1 MENIQIKGVF
11 AAVGVLLIIFMGV
24 KSWESWQ
31 ELRLPRFDRPTI
43 TVTGEGK
50 VFAKPDLGEI
60 SLAVNSEARTVE
72 EAQKDATAVA
82 NRIVA
87 VLKEK
92 GVEEKDIQTVNY
104 SIGPV
109 YDYPDGTRRLRA
121 WQVNQNLKVKIREL
135 AKTGEILAVASQAG
149 ANQIGGLSFT
159 TDDPTKLQ
167 AEAREKAIEDAKAK
181 AEELAAK
188 LGIKLGK
195 IIGFNEFG
203 GVPPM
208 PFFGVASEKGMGG
221 DFPAPQIPVGENEIR
236 VNVNVTYQI
245 K

>member
-11 AAVGVLLIIFMGV
+11 AVVGILLIIFLGV

-31 ELRLPRFDRPTI
+31 DMRLPRFDRPTI

-50 VFAKPDLGEI
+50 VFAKPDIGEI

-72 EAQKDATAVA
+72 EAQRDATAVA

-92 GVEEKDIQTVNY
+92 GVEEKDIQTTNY
-104 SIGPV
+104 SIGPI
-109 YDYPDGTRRLRA
+109 YDYPDGTRRLRSY
-121 WQVNQNLKVKIREL
+121 QVNQNLKVKIREL
-135 AKTGEILAVASQAG
+135 AKTGEILAAASQAG
-149 ANQIGGLSFT
+149 ANQVGGLSFT
-159 TDDPTKLQ
+159 TDDPTAIQ
-167 AEAREKAIEDAKAK
+167 TEAREKAIEDAKAK
-181 AEELAAK
+181 AQELAAK

-208 PFFGVASEKGMGG
+208 PFFGAVAEKGMGR